1 VAAEDV
7 DEFVERIGAGGH
19 PEIRGVQA
27 FGKGHAVRRQGDGDG
42 AGDFAHGVDGED
54 EGRDF

>member
-1 VAAEDV
+1 
-7 DEFVERIGAGGH
+7 
-19 PEIRGVQA
+19 VQA